1 MRPRPILGLA
11 FIFLI
16 FSQVFAQQKGS
27 IKGKVKDIVTAE
39 DIPFANVVLE
49 GANIGTATDME
60 GNFILQNVPVGTYS
74 LAVSYVSYKKKVI
87 DSIKVQSNKVLVVEI
102 SLEPDSETLGE
113 VVISEARETFSEI
126 AVMSEIKLSKQVIV
140 GISAEQISRSQD
152 NTAAQ
157 AMARIPGVTVTD
169 GRFVMIRGVSQ
180 RYNAVQLN
188 GANAPSTEIDNRA
201 FSFDLIPTGLIDRM
215 LINKSGSAEYPG
227 DFAGGVIRIYTKNVP
242 DENFA
247 SLSFGLGYRMG
258 TTGQEG
264 FRDKRSSTDWL
275 GFDKSLRPLPKNMP
289 AYVEL
294 LSLSEKGE
302 AGKLLNSNFLPQ
314 SYNIMPDYK
323 IGFTLGRSNM
333 FLGPVKLATI
343 NSLNYSVS
351 FQNINY
357 DRARYQERSVIDVV
371 TPLQYKYKDDLS
383 AQDVRVSAMSNWSIV
398 INSKNRIEF
407 RNSFNQL
414 GESES
419 VIRRG
424 TEINQRP
431 NDDDQN
437 YAIRYL
443 SRSIYS
449 GQLNANHKLSPVLTY
464 DWVVGVTYI
473 SRNEPDF
480 RRIRTFRAKTDAGT
494 NKPFRIQFAPS
505 TSLSE
510 AGRFYSNLSEYNI
523 FHSSNFEYKLKNT
536 AEEKTP
542 VIRFGVNVE
551 RRSRDF
557 KARYLNYTLSGS
569 GLTIDQEDSLRQ
581 LSPDVAFLPQNLGV
595 GVGWLLREGTTLA
608 ERYSA
613 SNQLV
618 AGYVGSSIPM
628 GNLDLSVG
636 LRVESNSQELLSATR
651 AGVPARGGQ
660 SVVSPLV
667 FVNLTYDFTE
677 TLLGRLAYNRTIN
690 RPEFRE
696 LAPFSFYDFVLDA
709 NFLGDPNLKICNIN
723 NYDARLEWY
732 PNVGEI
738 LSIGGFYKSF
748 KNPIELNLGNAGG
761 SPQFTYGNAES
772 ATAFGIEVELKKNLE
787 GLISGSKFFKNLTF
801 SANASLI
808 RSEVKLNVPFIIDT
822 ADVLNNSKIPFDN
835 KFDSVFVV
843 YAQDPQRPLQGQSPY
858 VINAGLTYN
867 DPETKTAVNISYNIF
882 GPRIF
887 AVGGRAFPTV
897 WELPRHA
904 IDISFTKSVA
914 KNVEVKFGIQDLL
927 NYQYRFYQDTN
938 LDGKVSESD
947 KGDPIFTYR
956 KGTAFSFGATIKF

>member
-1 MRPRPILGLA
+1 MRLHLL
-11 FIFLI
+11 LI
-16 FSQVFAQQKGS
+16 VFVLLTSNQLFAQPKGS
-27 IKGKVKDIVTAE
+27 IKGKVKDISTKE
-39 DIPFANVVLE
+39 EIPFANVVVE
-49 GANIGTATDME
+49 GVGIGTSTDIE
-60 GNFILQNVPVGTYS
+60 GNFILQNIPVGVYSISVTYI
-74 LAVSYVSYKKKVI
+74 SYKKKQI
-87 DSIKVQSNKVLVVEI
+87 DSVSVQSNKVLLVEVG
-102 SLEPDSETLGE
+102 LEPDVETLGE
-113 VVISEARETFSEI
+113 VVVSEARETFSEI

-157 AMARIPGVTVTD
+157 AMSRIPGVTVTD

-188 GANAPSTEIDNRA
+188 GANAPSTEIDSRA

-215 LINKSGSAEYPG
+215 LINKSGSPEYPG

-242 DENFA
+242 DENFTA
-247 SLSFGLGYRMG
+247 LNVGFGYRTG

-264 FRDKRSSTDWL
+264 FRDASRSSTDWL
-275 GFDKSLRPLPKNMP
+275 GYDNGSRAIPAGMPDNVESLTSSAQR
-289 AYVEL
+289 A
-294 LSLSEKGE
+294 E
-302 AGKLLNSNFLPQ
+302 AGKLFNSNFLPK
-314 SYNIMPDYK
+314 SFNISPDYK
-323 IGFTLGRSNM
+323 FGLTIGRANM
-333 FLGPVKLATI
+333 FLGTVKFATI
-343 NSLNYSVS
+343 SSLNYSAS

-357 DRARYQERSVIDVV
+357 DRARYQERSKNDLV
-371 TPLQYKYKDDLS
+371 TPLQYTYDDKLYG
-383 AQDVRVSAMSNWSIV
+383 QDVRITAMSNWSIV

-437 YAIRYL
+437 YAVRYL

-449 GQLNANHKLSPVLTY
+449 GQLNGNHKLSTKLTY
-464 DWVVGVTYI
+464 DWVVGFTSI

-480 RRIRTFRAKTDAGT
+480 RRIRTFRAKSEAGT
-494 NKPFRIQFAPS
+494 DKPFRIQYAPG

-510 AGRFYSNLSEYNI
+510 SGRFYSNLTESNI
-523 FHSSNFEYKLKNT
+523 FHGSNFEYKLKNT
-536 AEEKTP
+536 ADEKTP
-542 VIRFGVNVE
+542 VLRMGVNYE

-557 KARYLNYTLSGS
+557 RARYLNYNFKNSQAD
-569 GLTIDQEDSLRQ
+569 IDTQDSLRQ
-581 LSPDVAFLPQNLGV
+581 LSPDIAFAPQNLSV
-595 GVGWLLREGTTLA
+595 NGWLLNEGTTAA
-608 ERYSA
+608 EKYTATNTLIAAYLGTSVP
-613 SNQLV
+613 L
-618 AGYVGSSIPM
+618 GK
-628 GNLDLSVG
+628 LDLSG
-636 LRVESNSQELLSATR
+636 GIRIESNNQELLSATR
-651 AGVPARGGQ
+651 GGIPARGGQ
-660 SVVSPLV
+660 SIVSPLV
-667 FVNLTYDFTE
+667 FVNFTYDFTE

-709 NFLGDPNLKICNIN
+709 NFLGNPDLKICNIN

-738 LSIGGFYKSF
+738 LSIGGFYKTF
-748 KNPIELNLGNAGG
+748 INPVEVYLGNAGG
-761 SPQFTYGNAES
+761 SPQFTYGNAKS
-772 ATAFGIEVELKKNLE
+772 AVAFGIEAELKKSLE
-787 GLISGSKFFKNLTF
+787 SLAPGSTFLKNLTF

-808 RSEVKLNVPFIIDT
+808 RSQV
-822 ADVLNNSKIPFDN
+822 
-835 KFDSVFVV
+835 KFDSIAR
-843 YAQDPQRPLQGQSPY
+843 AQDGTPAQDEVRPLQGQSPY
-858 VINAGLTYN
+858 VINTGLTYN
-867 DPETKTAVNISYNIF
+867 NPENKTAFNLSYNIF

-897 WELPRHA
+897 WELPRHS
-904 IDISFTKSVA
+904 IDLSLTKNIA
-914 KNVEVKFGIQDLL
+914 KNIELKFGIQDLL